1 MATDNNTH
9 FNASLANAETP
20 LIHNSWYV
28 VAQSQEISR
37 EPMSR
42 QILGTSIVLYRTEA
56 GEAVAL
62 QNRCCHRSFPL
73 AEGFLQG
80 DDIVCNYHGLRYN
93 CKGQCVAIPMQDTVS
108 KKIKIKSYALIEK
121 NGFIW
126 IWMGNPDEADIS
138 SLPHPE
144 WLGSADWDMYVGYL
158 HIKGSYVALHE
169 NLLDLS
175 HLTFLHSTTFGTPE
189 YALAPIE
196 TEINEADIQVW
207 RRVKC
212 ELPAIYA
219 KPLGWQGQKALRSSG
234 SQFVAP
240 GLHINTGLL
249 KNLEQPELQSEQQR
263 EQQQPPLPT
272 IKVAQLIT
280 PESNHSTHYWYAGCR
295 NFARHQ
301 PEMTEF
307 MAKANGAAF
316 AEDQFAIEQ
325 ISILQ
330 STDTDPD
337 YSEINIASDKAGV
350 QMRRQLKRLSDKENT

>member
-1 MATDNNTH
+1 MNTANNIH
-9 FNASLANAETP
+9 FSANLANADTP
-20 LIHNSWYV
+20 LIHNTWYMI
-28 VAQSQEISR
+28 AQSKDVC
-37 EPMSR
+37 R
-42 QILGTSIVLYRTEA
+42 QPIGRHILGTSVVLYRTEA
-56 GEAVAL
+56 GKPVAL

-93 CKGQCVAIPMQDTVS
+93 CNGQCVAIPMQDTVS
-108 KKIKIKSYALIEK
+108 KKIKVKSYALSEK

-126 IWMGNPDEADIS
+126 IWMGDPEQAEGTAP
-138 SLPHPE
+138 PHPE
-144 WLGSADWDMYVGYL
+144 WLGSPDWDMYVGYL
-158 HIKGSYVALHE
+158 HIKGSYVTLHE

-175 HLTFLHSTTFGTPE
+175 HLSFLHSSTFGTPE

-196 TEINEADIQVW
+196 TDIDGADIQVW
-207 RRVKC
+207 RHVNC

-219 KPLGWQGQKALRSSG
+219 KPLGWEGHRAQRSSG

-240 GLHINTGLL
+240 GLHVNTGLL
-249 KNLEQPELQSEQQR
+249 KNLEHP
-263 EQQQPPLPT
+263 EQQQNPLPT

-295 NFARHQ
+295 NFARNQ

-316 AEDQFAIEQ
+316 TEDQFAIEQ
-325 ISILQ
+325 ISTLQ
-330 STDTDPD
+330 TIDTDPD
-337 YSEINIASDKAGV
+337 FCEVNIASDKAGV
-350 QMRRQLKRLSDKENT
+350 QMRRHLKRLADEEKSPSMTA